1 MPLHRAHDKLWT
13 PYARKRS
20 STAGPVVTGSIQRG
34 KQPLMSMTKKL
45 LTIAATGAVAI
56 SLAACSSATGGNAS
70 GAGANASDCN
80 VGISMP
86 TRSLERWINDGEQ
99 LQKQLKDAGCT
110 VDLQYADNKTDQQI
124 SQIQNQVAGGS
135 KILVIAAIDGKAL
148 APVLDEAKKQKA
160 TVIAYDRL
168 INGTKN
174 VDYYA
179 TFDNYKVGQLQGQF
193 IVDKL
198 GLKDGKGPFN
208 LEPFAGSPDD
218 NNAKFFFSGAWDVL
232 LPYIQSGKLV
242 VPSGKAPKSND
253 GWASIG
259 IQGWASDKAQ
269 AEMDNRLS
277 SFYSGG
283 SKVNVVLS
291 PNDSLAVGIE
301 ASLKSAGYAPGADY
315 PIITGQD
322 ADKANVK
329 AILAGEQSMTVWK
342 DTRALGTQ
350 VFSMIQDVAAGK
362 TPKVNDT
369 KTYNN
374 GEKVVPSYLLDPE
387 VVVKDDVKT
396 KLVDSGFIKASDVG
410 L

>member
-1 MPLHRAHDKLWT
+1 
-13 PYARKRS
+13 
-20 STAGPVVTGSIQRG
+20 
-34 KQPLMSMTKKL
+34 MSKTKKIL
-45 LTIAATGAVAI
+45 A
-56 SLAACSSATGGNAS
+56 LAAAGVFALTLASCSSSGSTSGSSDAA
-70 GAGANASDCN
+70 GAGGADCN

-86 TRSLERWINDGEQ
+86 TRSLERWINDGD
-99 LQKQLKDAGCT
+99 QLKKLLEDAGCT

-135 KILVIAAIDGKAL
+135 KILVVAAVDGKVL
-148 APVLDEAKKQKA
+148 APVLAEAKKQDA

-168 INGTKN
+168 INGTPD

-193 IVDKL
+193 IEKELDL
-198 GLKDGKGPFN
+198 ANATGPIN

-232 LPYIQSGKLV
+232 LPYVEKGVLV
-242 VPSGKAPKSND
+242 VPSGQSPASD
-253 GWASIG
+253 DDWASIG

-269 AEMDNRLS
+269 SEMDNRLS
-277 SFYSGG
+277 SFYTGG
-283 SKVNVVLS
+283 DKVDVVLS
-291 PNDSLAVGIE
+291 PNDSLAIGIE

-329 AILAGEQSMTVWK
+329 AILDGEQSMTVWK
-342 DTRALGTQ
+342 DTRTLGKQ
-350 VFSMIQDVAAGK
+350 VFDMIQEIVAGNDV
-362 TPKVNDT
+362 TVNDT
-369 KTYNN
+369 KTYDN
-374 GEKVVPSYLLDPE
+374 GDHVVPSYLLDPE
-387 VVVKDDVKT
+387 VVVKDDVQS
-396 KLVDSGFIKASDVG
+396 KLIDSGFIKASDVG

>member
-1 MPLHRAHDKLWT
+1 MT
-13 PYARKRS
+13 MTTTKR
-20 STAGPVVTGSIQRG
+20 
-34 KQPLMSMTKKL
+34 L
-45 LTIAATGAVAI
+45 LAVLATSAVAL
-56 SLAACSSATGGNAS
+56 SLAACSSSPATTDGAS
-70 GAGANASDCN
+70 GDGIKDCN

-99 LQKQLKDAGCT
+99 LQKALEDAGCT

-135 KILVIAAIDGKAL
+135 KILVIAAIDGKVL
-148 APVLDEAKKQKA
+148 APVLDEAKKQDA

-168 INGTKN
+168 INGTDN

-179 TFDNYKVGQLQGQF
+179 TFDNYKVGTLQGQY
-193 IVDKL
+193 IEEQL

-232 LPYIQSGKLV
+232 QPYVEKGQLV
-242 VPSGKAPKSND
+242 VPSGKAPKSD
-253 GWASIG
+253 DDWASIG

-277 SFYSGG
+277 SFYTGDQ
-283 SKVNVVLS
+283 KVNVVLS
-291 PNDSLAVGIE
+291 PNDSLAIGIE
-301 ASLKSAGYAPGADY
+301 ASLKSAGYAPGASY

-329 AILAGEQSMTVWK
+329 AILDGEQSMTVWK
-342 DTRALGTQ
+342 DTRALGDR
-350 VFSMIQDVAAGK
+350 VFQMIKSIAAGEEVE
-362 TPKVNDT
+362 VNDT
-369 KTYNN
+369 KTYDN
-374 GEKVVPSYLLDPE
+374 GNKVVPSYLLDPE
-387 VVVKDDVKT
+387 VVVKDDVQS
-396 KLVDSGFIKASDVG
+396 KLIDSGFLKASDVG

>member
-1 MPLHRAHDKLWT
+1 
-13 PYARKRS
+13 
-20 STAGPVVTGSIQRG
+20 
-34 KQPLMSMTKKL
+34 MTTKPTRRL
-45 LTIAATGAVAI
+45 LAVLATSAVAL
-56 SLAACSSATGGNAS
+56 SLAACASSPATSDGAS
-70 GAGANASDCN
+70 GDAIKDCN

-99 LQKQLKDAGCT
+99 LQKALEGAGCT

-135 KILVIAAIDGKAL
+135 KILVIAAIDGKVL
-148 APVLDEAKKQKA
+148 APVLDEAKKQDA

-168 INGTKN
+168 INGTDN

-179 TFDNYKVGQLQGQF
+179 TFDNYKVGTLQGQY
-193 IVDKL
+193 IEEQL
-198 GLKDGKGPFN
+198 GLKEGKGPFN

-232 LPYIQSGKLV
+232 QPYVEKGQLV
-242 VPSGKAPKSND
+242 VPSGKAPKSD
-253 GWASIG
+253 DDWASIG

-277 SFYSGG
+277 SFYTGDQ
-283 SKVNVVLS
+283 KVNVVLS
-291 PNDSLAVGIE
+291 PNDSLAIGIE
-301 ASLKSAGYAPGADY
+301 ASLKSAGYTPGDAY

-329 AILAGEQSMTVWK
+329 AILDGEQSMTVWK
-342 DTRALGTQ
+342 DTRALGDR
-350 VFSMIQDVAAGK
+350 VFQMIKSIAAGEEVE
-362 TPKVNDT
+362 VNDT
-369 KTYNN
+369 ETYDN
-374 GEKVVPSYLLDPE
+374 GNKVVPSYLLDPE
-387 VVVKDDVKT
+387 VVVKDDVQT
-396 KLVDSGFIKASDVG
+396 KLIDSGFLKASDVG

>member
-1 MPLHRAHDKLWT
+1 
-13 PYARKRS
+13 
-20 STAGPVVTGSIQRG
+20 
-34 KQPLMSMTKKL
+34 MSKTKKIL
-45 LTIAATGAVAI
+45 ALAATGIFAL
-56 SLAACSSATGGNAS
+56 SLASCASDGESTGGGDAA
-70 GAGANASDCN
+70 AGGTECN

-99 LQKQLKDAGCT
+99 LKALLEEADCT

-135 KILVIAAIDGKAL
+135 KILVVAAVDGQVL
-148 APVLDEAKKQKA
+148 APVLAEAKKQDA

-168 INGTKN
+168 INGTPD

-193 IVDKL
+193 LETQLDL
-198 GLKDGKGPFN
+198 ANATGPISI
-208 LEPFAGSPDD
+208 EPFAGSPDD

-232 LPYIQSGKLV
+232 LPYVESGVLV
-242 VPSGKAPKSND
+242 VPSGQSPASND
-253 GWASIG
+253 DWASIG

-269 AEMDNRLS
+269 SEMDNRLS
-277 SFYSGG
+277 SFYTGG
-283 SKVNVVLS
+283 DKVDVVLS
-291 PNDSLAVGIE
+291 PNDSLAIGII

-315 PIITGQD
+315 PLITGQD

-329 AILAGEQSMTVWK
+329 AILDGEQSMTVWK
-342 DTRALGTQ
+342 DTRTLGEQ
-350 VFSMIQDVAAGK
+350 VFTMIEQIVAGDEV
-362 TPKVNDT
+362 TVNDT
-369 KTYNN
+369 ETYDN
-374 GEKVVPSYLLDPE
+374 GEKVVPSFLLDPE
-387 VVVKDDVKT
+387 VVVKDDVQT